1 LESASEDPAAVVQLR
16 KGVVTLSTAS
26 PWVLIIPF
34 ALRLSRV
41 KALPSLKLALDS
53 LAGLG

>member
-1 LESASEDPAAVVQLR
+1 LKSVSENPATVAQLR

-34 ALRLSRV
+34 GIRLSRV
-41 KALPSLKLALDS
+41 KALPEL
-53 LAGLG
+53 

>member
-1 LESASEDPAAVVQLR
+1 LKSASGNPATVAQLR

-26 PWVLIIPF
+26 PCVLIIPF

-41 KALPSLKLALDS
+41 KALPEL
-53 LAGLG
+53 